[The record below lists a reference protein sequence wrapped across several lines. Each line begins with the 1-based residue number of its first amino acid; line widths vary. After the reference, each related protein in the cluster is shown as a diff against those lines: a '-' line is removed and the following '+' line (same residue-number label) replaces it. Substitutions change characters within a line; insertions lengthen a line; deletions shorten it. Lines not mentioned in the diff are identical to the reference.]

1 MLRHYFLLSFRNII
15 RFKTTSAI
23 NLLGLSMGLVSAL
36 FIHLWVNDELNI
48 DKFHQHDA
56 RLYQLMLRNDNA
68 TGIEV
73 WTTMAPVLAETLVD
87 EIPEVE
93 HAVMESRIPG
103 TYTFTVDNNSFK
115 EAGMY
120 AGQDYFEVFS
130 YELIHG
136 KKNEPL
142 VDENNIAI
150 SRPMAMRLF
159 NTTED
164 ILGKVITL
172 QDKGDLVVSGVF
184 SVPSNSSY
192 QFDFILPFDLQFK
205 HYPNLRNDWSN
216 SWANAYVILKEG
228 ASPKEFNQKI
238 EDLIKQKAG
247 QEDITLFSTR
257 YSKRY
262 LYGEYENGI
271 QSGGRIEYV
280 KMFSIIAI
288 FIVVIACINFMNLAT
303 ANSSRRLKEIGV
315 KKVMGVDRKALIFQY
330 LIESVAMAVLSAF
343 VAIILILILL
353 PQFNII
359 TGKALSLN
367 LDGKLIIAVFSITL
381 VTGLIAGSY
390 PALYLSGFNP
400 VAVLKGRL
408 HTSFSEILIRRGL
421 VVFQFVLSVTLITG
435 VLVIYKQID
444 LIQNQNPGFTRDN
457 IIYFEREGKLKER
470 LETFLTGV
478 KQIPGVINAS
488 STFLTF
494 FGDLNSTP
502 DVFWPGKDPQMNID
516 MQYRRVNYDLIE
528 LLDIKMEAGKPFSRT
543 TTSDNPKIVF
553 NETAIQQMGI
563 SDPIG
568 KTVKVWG
575 DDMEIIGVT
584 EDFHFESLHQTV
596 KPMFFFLNPE
606 RTNIIMVRLKSDRLD
621 QTIEEIQKYYGKF
634 VDHIPLTFRFLDE
647 KFQEQYEAEK
657 KVALLSRF
665 FAGLAII
672 ISCMGLYGLVMF
684 AAERKTKEI
693 GIRKILGSSN
703 WGIIYYLTS
712 GFTKMVLVAVALA
725 LPASYWISKDWLN
738 NFAYRIELEW
748 WIFAGAG
755 IIAVLI
761 AWLTIGV
768 QASKAAHTDPVRC
781 LRTE

>member
-1 MLRHYFLLSFRNII
+1 
-15 RFKTTSAI
+15 
-23 NLLGLSMGLVSAL
+23 MGLVSAL
-36 FIHLWVNDELNI
+36 FIYLWVNDELDI
-48 DKFHQHDA
+48 DKFHQHDTK
-56 RLYQLMLRNDNA
+56 LYQLMLRNENA

-73 WTTMAPVLAETLVD
+73 WTTMAPVLAETLVE

-130 YELIHG
+130 YQLIHG
-136 KKNEPL
+136 NKNEL
-142 VDENNIAI
+142 LSDENKIAI
-150 SRPMAMRLF
+150 SLPMAMRLF
-159 NTTED
+159 NTTEN

-172 QDKGDLVVSGVF
+172 QDRGDLVVSGVF

-192 QFDFILPFDLQFK
+192 QFDFILPFELQFK
-205 HYPNLRNDWSN
+205 HYPNLKKGWSN

-228 ASPKEFNQKI
+228 ANPTEFNQKI
-238 EDLIKQKAG
+238 EGLIKQKAG
-247 QEDITLFSTR
+247 QQDITLFATS
-257 YSKRY
+257 YSKHY
-262 LYGEYENGI
+262 LYGKYENGI

-315 KKVMGVDRKALIFQY
+315 KKVMGVDRKRLIFQY
-330 LIESVAMAVLSAF
+330 LIESVAMAFLSAV
-343 VAIILILILL
+343 VAIILISILL

-359 TGKALSLN
+359 TGKALSLS

-400 VAVLKGRL
+400 VTVLKGRL
-408 HTSFSEILIRRGL
+408 HTSFSEILVRRGL

-435 VLVIYKQID
+435 VLVIYKQVD
-444 LIQNQNPGFTRDN
+444 LIQNQNPGYTRDN
-457 IIYFEREGKLKER
+457 VIYFEREGKLKEH

-478 KQIPGVINAS
+478 KQIPGVVNAS

-502 DVFWPGKDPQMNID
+502 DVSWPGKDPQMNID

-528 LLDIKMEAGKPFSRT
+528 LLDIKMEEGNPFSRAI
-543 TTSDNPKIVF
+543 TSDIQKIVF
-553 NETAIQQMGI
+553 NQTAVKKMGI

-584 EDFHFESLHQTV
+584 EDFHFESLHQTI

-606 RTNIIMVRLKSDRLD
+606 RTNIIMIRLKADRLN
-621 QTIEEIQKYYGKF
+621 QTIEEIQKYYGIF
-634 VDHIPLTFRFLDE
+634 TDHMPLAFRFLDE

-657 KVALLSRF
+657 KVALLSRY
-665 FAGLAII
+665 FAGLAIL

-703 WGIIYYLTS
+703 WGIIYYLTY
-712 GFTKMVLVAVALA
+712 GFTKMVLIAVALA
-725 LPASYWISKDWLN
+725 LPVSYWISKDWLN
-738 NFAYRIELEW
+738 NFAYRIDLEW
-748 WIFAGAG
+748 WIFAGSG
-755 IIAVLI
+755 VIAVLI
-761 AWLTIGV
+761 TWLTIGV
-768 QASKAAHTDPVRC
+768 QATKAAHADPVKC
-781 LRTE
+781 LRAE